1 MGFKPTHAFQACAL
15 NHSAISPAANLNMA
29 VEPLVRNG
37 VFAAGPAPET
47 TNRFPA
53 SYDSGNVVVGPTDN
67 RPANARMAS
76 GSFINEVTLS
86 ETDLA
91 ARRPAIICR
100 RASTTALDLVWAFVA
115 GTAIPLSLLWDFSW
129 ESSIGVDRFWSP
141 PHLATHTAVWLNALL
156 SLWLIFK
163 CTVAR
168 RADDEVAKINIGP
181 LRGPSGAWV
190 LLWSALLFEATIPL
204 DLWWQRAYGLGAG
217 LWPPPQILKTVSF
230 FGMLFGSMLLAV
242 ARRNAGAAA
251 NDVRSSC
258 NIFNELR
265 VAWFGGLAVA
275 LCALILVMTNYPNRQ
290 HTAFFYLVSSAV
302 YPALLLLTACA
313 VRLRWGA
320 TAAALAY
327 LVASGVTIWLL
338 PLFPAHPLTPP
349 IHNPITRMMPPPFP
363 LLLFVP
369 AAVFDGLRY
378 AIAKMRSEA
387 QRLGVSLLAG
397 TVFIAAFAPLQWF
410 FAKFLLS
417 PAADNWFFAGGGRHW
432 PYFLKIDQARSM
444 FWIGPSES
452 VSIETFVLA
461 AALAGG
467 SAWLG
472 LTIGAWLQKVQR

>member
-1 MGFKPTHAFQACAL
+1 
-15 NHSAISPAANLNMA
+15 
-29 VEPLVRNG
+29 
-37 VFAAGPAPET
+37 
-47 TNRFPA
+47 
-53 SYDSGNVVVGPTDN
+53 
-67 RPANARMAS
+67 
-76 GSFINEVTLS
+76 
-86 ETDLA
+86 
-91 ARRPAIICR
+91 
-100 RASTTALDLVWAFVA
+100 VA
-115 GTAIPLSLLWDFSW
+115 T
-129 ESSIGVDRFWSP
+129 
-141 PHLATHTAVWLNALL
+141 
-156 SLWLIFK
+156 
-163 CTVAR
+163 
-168 RADDEVAKINIGP
+168 
-181 LRGPSGAWV
+181 
-190 LLWSALLFEATIPL
+190 
-204 DLWWQRAYGLGAG
+204 
-217 LWPPPQILKTVSF
+217 
-230 FGMLFGSMLLAV
+230 
-242 ARRNAGAAA
+242 
-251 NDVRSSC
+251 
-258 NIFNELR
+258 
-265 VAWFGGLAVA
+265 WFGGLAVA

-290 HTAFFYLVSSAV
+290 HAAFFYLVSSAV
-302 YPALLLLTACA
+302 YPALLLLTSCA

-327 LVASGVTIWLL
+327 LIASGAMVWLL

-452 VSIETFVLA
+452 VSMETFVLA
-461 AALAGG
+461 AALAGA

-472 LTIGAWLQKVQR
+472 LTIGAWLQKVRR